1 MFTLICALLTS
12 ASLLA
17 QKSGNATAEPAG
29 KSKKEI
35 IAMMDDDQREMIL
48 QNMPTLHLSR
58 VERRRMERGLR
69 KKENVRNIR
78 NG

>member
-1 MFTLICALLTS
+1 MKMLSALL
-12 ASLLA
+12 
-17 QKSGNATAEPAG
+17 GG

-48 QNMPTLHLSR
+48 QNMPTLHLPR
-58 VERRRMERGLR
+58 VERRRMERGL
-69 KKENVRNIR
+69 KKEKVRNIR